1 MMPVIYLHHFW
12 FAGTDWAWF
21 LLYRMYL
28 QAASYQETSFPK
40 WGNWWFLIY
49 LFVPLCS
56 FVTCVDRTACFFS
69 GHSWLQSE
77 DHRSLQSLWIKFLD
91 YLLPCFSL
99 LFFFFLLSK
108 HVASC
113 SEVLTNRSFLKYHIM
128 VIEHTEFCKDFY
140 HLHCTIFQF
149 FLSNSNCILRCH
161 LLLLRWSCNCVTT
174 AQTTDCYHCSN
185 MVKL

>member
-28 QAASYQETSFPK
+28 QAASYQESSFPK

-99 LFFFFLLSK
+99 LFFFVIKACSWLFRSVNKSQFSEVADNGHWAYWILQRLLSSAL
-108 HVASC
+108 HHIS
-113 SEVLTNRSFLKYHIM
+113 VLPF
-128 VIEHTEFCKDFY
+128 
-140 HLHCTIFQF
+140 
-149 FLSNSNCILRCH
+149 
-161 LLLLRWSCNCVTT
+161 
-174 AQTTDCYHCSN
+174 
-185 MVKL
+185 